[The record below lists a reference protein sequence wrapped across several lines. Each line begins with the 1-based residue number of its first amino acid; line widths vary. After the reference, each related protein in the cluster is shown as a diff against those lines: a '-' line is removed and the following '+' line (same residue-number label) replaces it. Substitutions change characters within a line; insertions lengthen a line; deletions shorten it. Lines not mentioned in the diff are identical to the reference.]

1 MSLSVDMGNVVR
13 VNGESYDLLP
23 GGSRSL
29 VTWVGPVIGLDCS
42 QNVICRM
49 LCAMVVTDISFK
61 CETAPDVHFVCAST
75 VSNCQR
81 RGMLGVC
88 FNQIVAK

>member
-1 MSLSVDMGNVVR
+1 MGNVVR
-13 VNGESYDLLP
+13 VNGESYDLFL
-23 GGSRSL
+23 GGPHAL
-29 VTWVGPVIGLDCS
+29 VTWAGPVVELNCS
-42 QNVICRM
+42 QNMICRI
-49 LCAMVVTDISFK
+49 LCAMVDTHISFK
-61 CETAPDVHFVCAST
+61 CETGPDVHFVYASS